1 MPLISLS
8 TSAKLDSEDAKKTF
22 VSDFSKFCAKTIGKE
37 ERAFNIEVN
46 FNPYVLFGGT
56 YEPAIMLKIISLDN
70 VNPTNSKVWAK
81 EFSTFFETKL
91 GVPNDR
97 GLMAFTDPGPAYIGS
112 KGTTVE
118 ALREARRTGNP
129 VA

>member
-1 MPLISLS
+1 MPLVSLG
-8 TSAKLDSEDAKKTF
+8 TNAKFDSEDAKKSF

-37 ERAFNIEVN
+37 EKYFNIDVN
-46 FNPYVLFGGT
+46 FNPYLVFGGT
-56 YEPAIMLKIISLDN
+56 YEPAITLNIISLDN

-81 EFSTFFETKL
+81 EFFAFFEAKL

-112 KGTTVE
+112 RGTTVE
-118 ALREARRTGNP
+118 ALREAS
-129 VA
+129 AE